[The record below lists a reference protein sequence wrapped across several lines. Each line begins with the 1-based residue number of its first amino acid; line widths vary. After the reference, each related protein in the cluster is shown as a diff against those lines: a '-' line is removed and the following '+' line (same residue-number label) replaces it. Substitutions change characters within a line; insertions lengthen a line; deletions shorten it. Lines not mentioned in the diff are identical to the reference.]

1 MDVIE
6 KELQSRKAE
15 IRKAMDLLFKANMK
29 ITDWDVPEANDKEAA
44 NMIMKLLQE
53 TLDEIKADIAAGNYD
68 YLLKQ

>member
-53 TLDEIKADIAAGNYD
+53 TLDGIKADIAAGNYD
-68 YLLKQ
+68 YY